1 MLKTVSLLKSEYTK
15 EKTKP
20 VKLVTT
26 KNNWIKENDTI
37 LLSNSLSFL
46 KFLIEKKNIE
56 RKGKPLSKEEV
67 EKERKSFNVLDAAR
81 HFYTDE
87 RGEPNRFDFTI
98 ETDERIPS
106 HIILLKALG
115 IFKNNITN

>member
-46 KFLIEKKNIE
+46 KFLIEKKNI
-56 RKGKPLSKEEV
+56 GKEKYWTKRRILDKEKKTRQRNV
-67 EKERKSFNVLDAAR
+67 RRRRILDKEK
-81 HFYTDE
+81 H
-87 RGEPNRFDFTI
+87 
-98 ETDERIPS
+98 
-106 HIILLKALG
+106 
-115 IFKNNITN
+115 